1 MRKKILSFLLA
12 LLIIPFAGI
21 FSACG
26 NTDGGTGGSPS
37 GSGGSSGG
45 GSSGG
50 SGGGSG
56 SGANGGNGG
65 SQVETVLYDLK
76 VSVCKPEDD
85 VNYQNTLGC
94 KVVWLP
100 DGKTMVIDP
109 RFSDDRNFRSFYY
122 DFTNGLKRN
131 PITNKLI
138 IDYLVVTQEDNIGDP
153 KELLGEYSHYEVKNY
168 YRPDIEI
175 NLDNWKIL
183 YDDSQKTAIGG
194 VATED
199 VFSISPEHLEGRSR
213 VFYEEYGYKEG
224 GDDNRSLL
232 YEYNEDYILSLALA
246 QKNGV
251 NIEKITNDTKITN
264 TITKDGNDYTYTIDF
279 WSPEP
284 IVNQVYGTLTDIYGG
299 ARGDKVLGQ
308 EYIQDQRYYDQ
319 IAEYNT
325 ILSINYGEFDLLY
338 IDKPTENVFN
348 SFFEHHDKTKKY
360 DVILGDYR
368 CDVDMSISTSNFNKP
383 WARTLSEYYGEGEIA
398 MSYLYDINK
407 IDTNYIIS
415 SLSSGGHRD
424 WYGMSATS
432 GTWMKYYFYGLNSLY
447 PPVMKKE
454 NVINP
459 VYGEFDDMKI
469 PVITVQKNGVH
480 NVVKVTE
487 LNMLGRSL
495 MPTIDGEP
503 IS

>member
-12 LLIIPFAGI
+12 LLIIPFVGI

-26 NTDGGTGGSPS
+26 NTDGGNGGSPS
-37 GSGGSSGG
+37 GSGGNSGG

-56 SGANGGNGG
+56 SGANGG

-76 VSVCKPEDD
+76 ISTCKPEDY
-85 VNYQNTLGC
+85 VNYQNTAGC

-109 RFSDDRNFRSFYY
+109 IFDDDMSFRSFYSE
-122 DFTNGLKRN
+122 FTGRLKRD
-131 PITNKLI
+131 PETGKEI
-138 IDYLVVTQEDNIGDP
+138 IDYLVVTQEDNIFDP
-153 KELLGEYSHYEVKNY
+153 EELLGEYSRYEIKNY

-175 NLDNWKIL
+175 KFDNWEIW
-183 YDDSQKTAIGG
+183 YDDAQKTAIGG
-194 VATED
+194 VAVED
-199 VFSISPEHLEGRSR
+199 VFSILPEHLEGRSR
-213 VFYEEYGYKEG
+213 VFYEDYDYKEA
-224 GDDNRSLL
+224 GDDNSTLL

-246 QKNGV
+246 QKKGV

-284 IVNQVYGTLTDIYGG
+284 IVDERDGTLTNIYGG
-299 ARGDKVLGQ
+299 TRGNELIGQ

-325 ILSINYGEFDLLY
+325 ILTINYGEFDLLY
-338 IDKPTENVFN
+338 LDKPTENVFN
-348 SFFEHHDKTKKY
+348 SFFKHHDKTKKY
-360 DVILGDYR
+360 DVIWGDYR
-368 CDVDMSISTSNFNKP
+368 CDVDRSISTNNFDKP
-383 WARTLSEYYGEGEIA
+383 WKRTLGEYYAKGEIA

-415 SLSSGGHRD
+415 SLSTGGHRD
-424 WYGMSATS
+424 WYGNSGTT
-432 GTWMKYYFYGLNSLY
+432 GTWMKFYFYGLNSIY

-454 NVINP
+454 NIINP
-459 VYGEFDDMKI
+459 VYGDFDDMRI
-469 PVITVQKNGVH
+469 PVITAQKNGVH
-480 NVVKVTE
+480 GVVKVE
-487 LNMLGRSL
+487 QSHMLRSSL
-495 MPTIDGEP
+495 TPTIDGEP
-503 IS
+503 II